1 MQYWEVILDA
11 LIDTAKILP
20 LLFIVYYI
28 IELIEY
34 KYALKFQNNKFLKG
48 RASPVIGALLGCV
61 PQCGF
66 SVVTTDLY
74 SRGSVSIGALIAV
87 YIATSDEAIPLMI
100 SNPDNILWLLALI
113 GIKIVLAILIGY
125 LAMYLYKIIFKRK
138 KDYISQN
145 NSEKT
150 VDNQNANSHERDK
163 HIHAEDNHGD
173 HNYEDLSEEHIHEDH
188 AHVVAN
194 EVKSDSVVLEGKV
207 ESEEDKTKSGID
219 EHGGC
224 CHHHVGQKT
233 FDWLHPL
240 LHCLKISAFILV
252 INLLFGFITEIW
264 IGEEALTNFLAS
276 SLYWQPVLAIII
288 GLIPNCVSSVV
299 ITELFLMGGLS
310 FGSLVAG
317 LMVNAGLG
325 LIILLKQNKN
335 WKENLFIILM
345 LIIPSLIV
353 GYALNFI

>member
-1 MQYWEVILDA
+1 MAYLITLVKKEEGFMQYWDVILDA
-11 LIDTAKILP
+11 LIDTAKLLP

-48 RASPVIGALLGCV
+48 KASPVIGALLGCV

-74 SRGSVSIGALIAV
+74 SRRSVSIGALIAV

-100 SNPDNILWLLALI
+100 SNPDSILWLLALI
-113 GIKIVLAILIGY
+113 GIKIVLGISIGY
-125 LAMYLYKIIFKRK
+125 LAMYLYKVIFKRK
-138 KDYISQN
+138 KEYVSPN
-145 NSEKT
+145 NHNEK
-150 VDNQNANSHERDK
+150 VVEDDHSHNENDSK
-163 HIHAEDNHGD
+163 DIH
-173 HNYEDLSEEHIHEDH
+173 
-188 AHVVAN
+188 N
-194 EVKSDSVVLEGKV
+194 EQTSGVVLEGNV
-207 ESEEDKTKSGID
+207 GEINAETQSDVHD
-219 EHGGC
+219 GC
-224 CHHHVGQKT
+224 CHHHVGKKT

-276 SLYWQPVLAIII
+276 SLHWQPVLAIII

-317 LMVNAGLG
+317 LMVNAGIG

-335 WKENLFIILM
+335 WKENLFIFLM
-345 LIIPSLIV
+345 LIIPSLIA

>member
-1 MQYWEVILDA
+1 MAYLITLVKKEEGFMQYWDVILDA
-11 LIDTAKILP
+11 LIDTAKLLP

-48 RASPVIGALLGCV
+48 KASPVIGALLGCV

-100 SNPDNILWLLALI
+100 SNPDSILWLLALI

-125 LAMYLYKIIFKRK
+125 FAMYLYKVIFKRK
-138 KDYISQN
+138 KEYISPN
-145 NSEKT
+145 NHNEK
-150 VDNQNANSHERDK
+150 VVEDDHSHNENDK
-163 HIHAEDNHGD
+163 ENIN
-173 HNYEDLSEEHIHEDH
+173 
-188 AHVVAN
+188 N
-194 EVKSDSVVLEGKV
+194 EQTSGVVLEGNV
-207 ESEEDKTKSGID
+207 EEINAETQSDV
-219 EHGGC
+219 HGGC
-224 CHHHVGQKT
+224 CHHHVGKKT

-317 LMVNAGLG
+317 LMVNAGIG

-335 WKENLFIILM
+335 WKENLFIFLM
-345 LIIPSLIV
+345 LIIPSLIA

>member
-1 MQYWEVILDA
+1 MAYLITLVKKEGFMQYWDVILDA
-11 LIDTAKILP
+11 LIDTAKLLP

-48 RASPVIGALLGCV
+48 KASPVIGALLGCV

-74 SRGSVSIGALIAV
+74 SRRSVSIGALIAV

-100 SNPDNILWLLALI
+100 SNPDSILWLLALI

-125 LAMYLYKIIFKRK
+125 LAMYLYKVIFKRK
-138 KDYISQN
+138 KEYVSPN
-145 NSEKT
+145 NHNEK
-150 VDNQNANSHERDK
+150 VVEDDHSHNENDK
-163 HIHAEDNHGD
+163 EDIH
-173 HNYEDLSEEHIHEDH
+173 
-188 AHVVAN
+188 N
-194 EVKSDSVVLEGKV
+194 EQTSGVVLEGNV
-207 ESEEDKTKSGID
+207 GEINAETQSDV
-219 EHGGC
+219 HGGC
-224 CHHHVGQKT
+224 CHHHVGKKT

-276 SLYWQPVLAIII
+276 SLHWQPVLAIII

-317 LMVNAGLG
+317 LMVNAGIG

-335 WKENLFIILM
+335 WKENLFIFLM
-345 LIIPSLIV
+345 LIIPSLIA

>member
-1 MQYWEVILDA
+1 MQYWDVILDA
-11 LIDTAKILP
+11 LIDTAKLLP

-48 RASPVIGALLGCV
+48 KASPVIGALLGCV

-74 SRGSVSIGALIAV
+74 SRRSVSIGALIAV

-100 SNPDNILWLLALI
+100 SNPDSILWLLALI

-125 LAMYLYKIIFKRK
+125 LAMYLYKVIFRRK
-138 KDYISQN
+138 KAYILPN
-145 NSEKT
+145 NHNEK
-150 VDNQNANSHERDK
+150 VVEDDHSHNENDK
-163 HIHAEDNHGD
+163 EDIH
-173 HNYEDLSEEHIHEDH
+173 
-188 AHVVAN
+188 N
-194 EVKSDSVVLEGKV
+194 EQTSGVVLEGNV
-207 ESEEDKTKSGID
+207 GEINAETQSDV
-219 EHGGC
+219 HGGC
-224 CHHHVGQKT
+224 CHHHVGKKT

-276 SLYWQPVLAIII
+276 SLHWQPVLAIII

-317 LMVNAGLG
+317 LMVNAGIG

-335 WKENLFIILM
+335 WKENLFIFLM
-345 LIIPSLIV
+345 LIIPSLIA

>member
-1 MQYWEVILDA
+1 MAYLITLVKKEEGFMQYWDVILDA
-11 LIDTAKILP
+11 LIDTAKLLP

-34 KYALKFQNNKFLKG
+34 KYALKFQNNRFLKG
-48 RASPVIGALLGCV
+48 KASPVIGALLGCV

-100 SNPDNILWLLALI
+100 SNPDSILWLLALI

-125 LAMYLYKIIFKRK
+125 LAMYLYKVIFKRK
-138 KDYISQN
+138 KEYVSPN
-145 NSEKT
+145 NHNEK
-150 VDNQNANSHERDK
+150 VVEDDHSHNENDK
-163 HIHAEDNHGD
+163 EDIH
-173 HNYEDLSEEHIHEDH
+173 
-188 AHVVAN
+188 N
-194 EVKSDSVVLEGKV
+194 EQTSGVVLEGNV
-207 ESEEDKTKSGID
+207 GEINAETQSDV
-219 EHGGC
+219 HGGC
-224 CHHHVGQKT
+224 CHHHVGKKT
-233 FDWLHPL
+233 FDWLPPL

-276 SLYWQPVLAIII
+276 SLHWQPVLAIII

-317 LMVNAGLG
+317 LMVNAGIG

-335 WKENLFIILM
+335 WKENLFIFLM
-345 LIIPSLIV
+345 LIIPSLIA

>member
-1 MQYWEVILDA
+1 MAYLITLVKKEEGFMQYWDVILDA
-11 LIDTAKILP
+11 LIDTAKLLP

-48 RASPVIGALLGCV
+48 KASPVIGALLGCV

-100 SNPDNILWLLALI
+100 SNPDSILWLLALI
-113 GIKIVLAILIGY
+113 GIKIVLAILFGY
-125 LAMYLYKIIFKRK
+125 LAMYLYKVIFKRK
-138 KDYISQN
+138 KEYVSPN
-145 NSEKT
+145 NHNEK
-150 VDNQNANSHERDK
+150 VVEDDHSHNENDK
-163 HIHAEDNHGD
+163 EDIH
-173 HNYEDLSEEHIHEDH
+173 
-188 AHVVAN
+188 N
-194 EVKSDSVVLEGKV
+194 EQTSGVVLEGNV
-207 ESEEDKTKSGID
+207 GEINAETQSDV
-219 EHGGC
+219 HGGC
-224 CHHHVGQKT
+224 CHHHVGKKT

-317 LMVNAGLG
+317 LMVNAGIG

-335 WKENLFIILM
+335 WKENLFIFLM
-345 LIIPSLIV
+345 LIIPSLIA

>member
-1 MQYWEVILDA
+1 MQYWDVILDA
-11 LIDTAKILP
+11 LIDTAKLLP

-48 RASPVIGALLGCV
+48 KASPVIGALLGCV

-74 SRGSVSIGALIAV
+74 SRRSVSIGALIAV

-100 SNPDNILWLLALI
+100 SNPDSILWLLALI

-125 LAMYLYKIIFKRK
+125 LAMYLYKVIFKRK
-138 KDYISQN
+138 KEYISPN
-145 NSEKT
+145 NHNEK
-150 VDNQNANSHERDK
+150 VVEDDHSHNENDK
-163 HIHAEDNHGD
+163 EDIH
-173 HNYEDLSEEHIHEDH
+173 
-188 AHVVAN
+188 N
-194 EVKSDSVVLEGKV
+194 EQTSGVVLEGNV
-207 ESEEDKTKSGID
+207 GEINAETQSDV
-219 EHGGC
+219 HGGC
-224 CHHHVGQKT
+224 CHHHVGKKT

-276 SLYWQPVLAIII
+276 SLHWQPVLAIII

-317 LMVNAGLG
+317 LMVNAGIG

-335 WKENLFIILM
+335 WKENLFIFLM
-345 LIIPSLIV
+345 LIIPSLIA

>member
-1 MQYWEVILDA
+1 MQYWDVILDA

-20 LLFIVYYI
+20 LLFVVYYI

-48 RASPVIGALLGCV
+48 KASPVIGSLLGCV

-74 SRGSVSIGALIAV
+74 SHGSVSIGALIAV

-100 SNPDNILWLLALI
+100 SNPDSILWLLALV
-113 GIKIVLAILIGY
+113 GIKIVLGILIGY
-125 LAMYLYKIIFKRK
+125 LAMYLYKSIFKHK
-138 KDYISQN
+138 KGYIALTN
-145 NSEKT
+145 NKT
-150 VDNQNANSHERDK
+150 VDNSNSINHENNKNNHDK
-163 HIHAEDNHGD
+163 IQENMNKDQI
-173 HNYEDLSEEHIHEDH
+173 LEDH
-188 AHVVAN
+188 QVIK
-194 EVKSDSVVLEGKV
+194 EIKSDNIVLKGDI
-207 ESEEDKTKSGID
+207 ESEEDKTKLGVE

-224 CHHHVGQKT
+224 CHHHVGKKT

-240 LHCLKISAFILV
+240 LHCLKISAFILI

-264 IGEEALTNFLAS
+264 IGEEALTNFLTS

>member
-1 MQYWEVILDA
+1 MAYLITLVKKEEGFMQYWDVILDA
-11 LIDTAKILP
+11 LIDTAKLLP

-48 RASPVIGALLGCV
+48 KASPVIGALLGCV

-74 SRGSVSIGALIAV
+74 SRRSVSIGALIAV

-100 SNPDNILWLLALI
+100 SNPDSILWLLALI
-113 GIKIVLAILIGY
+113 GIKIVLGISIGY
-125 LAMYLYKIIFKRK
+125 LAMYLYKVIFKRK
-138 KDYISQN
+138 KEYISPN
-145 NSEKT
+145 NHNEK
-150 VDNQNANSHERDK
+150 VVEDDHSHNENDK
-163 HIHAEDNHGD
+163 EDIH
-173 HNYEDLSEEHIHEDH
+173 
-188 AHVVAN
+188 N
-194 EVKSDSVVLEGKV
+194 EQTSGVVLEGNV
-207 ESEEDKTKSGID
+207 GEINAETQSDV
-219 EHGGC
+219 HGGC
-224 CHHHVGQKT
+224 CHHHVGKKT

-276 SLYWQPVLAIII
+276 SLHWQPVLAIII

-317 LMVNAGLG
+317 LMVNAGIG
-325 LIILLKQNKN
+325 LIILLKQNKI
-335 WKENLFIILM
+335 WKENLFIFLM
-345 LIIPSLIV
+345 LIIPSLIA

>member
-1 MQYWEVILDA
+1 MAYLITLVKKEEGFMQYWDVILDA
-11 LIDTAKILP
+11 LIDTAKLLP

-48 RASPVIGALLGCV
+48 KASPVIGALLGCV

-74 SRGSVSIGALIAV
+74 SRRSVSIGALIAV

-100 SNPDNILWLLALI
+100 SNPDSILWLLALI

-125 LAMYLYKIIFKRK
+125 FAMYLYKVIFKRK
-138 KDYISQN
+138 KEYVSPN
-145 NSEKT
+145 NHNEK
-150 VDNQNANSHERDK
+150 VVEDDHSHNENDK
-163 HIHAEDNHGD
+163 EDIH
-173 HNYEDLSEEHIHEDH
+173 
-188 AHVVAN
+188 N
-194 EVKSDSVVLEGKV
+194 EQTSGVVLEGNV
-207 ESEEDKTKSGID
+207 GEINAETQSDV
-219 EHGGC
+219 HGGC
-224 CHHHVGQKT
+224 CHHHVGKKT

-276 SLYWQPVLAIII
+276 SLHWQPVLAIII

-317 LMVNAGLG
+317 LMVNAGIG

-335 WKENLFIILM
+335 WKENLFIFLM
-345 LIIPSLIV
+345 LIIPSLIA

>member
-1 MQYWEVILDA
+1 MAYLITLVKKEEGFMQYWDVILDA
-11 LIDTAKILP
+11 LIDTAKLLP

-48 RASPVIGALLGCV
+48 KASPVIGALLGCV

-74 SRGSVSIGALIAV
+74 SRRSVSIGALIAV

-100 SNPDNILWLLALI
+100 SNPDSILWLLALI

-125 LAMYLYKIIFKRK
+125 LAMYLYKVIFKRK
-138 KDYISQN
+138 KEYVSPN
-145 NSEKT
+145 NHNEK
-150 VDNQNANSHERDK
+150 VVEDDHSHNENDK
-163 HIHAEDNHGD
+163 EDIH
-173 HNYEDLSEEHIHEDH
+173 
-188 AHVVAN
+188 N
-194 EVKSDSVVLEGKV
+194 EQTSGVVLEGNV
-207 ESEEDKTKSGID
+207 GEINAETQSDV
-219 EHGGC
+219 HGGC
-224 CHHHVGQKT
+224 CHHHVGKKT

-276 SLYWQPVLAIII
+276 SLHWQPVLAIII

-317 LMVNAGLG
+317 LMVNAGIG

-335 WKENLFIILM
+335 WKENLFIFLM
-345 LIIPSLIV
+345 LIIPSLIA

>member
-1 MQYWEVILDA
+1 MAYLITLVNKEEGFMQYWDVILDA
-11 LIDTAKILP
+11 LIDTAKLLP

-48 RASPVIGALLGCV
+48 KASPVIGALLGCV

-74 SRGSVSIGALIAV
+74 SRRSVSIGALIAV

-100 SNPDNILWLLALI
+100 SNPDSILWLLALI

-125 LAMYLYKIIFKRK
+125 LAMYLYKVIFKRK
-138 KDYISQN
+138 KEYVSPN
-145 NSEKT
+145 NHNEK
-150 VDNQNANSHERDK
+150 VVEDDHSHNENDK
-163 HIHAEDNHGD
+163 EDIH
-173 HNYEDLSEEHIHEDH
+173 
-188 AHVVAN
+188 N
-194 EVKSDSVVLEGKV
+194 EQTSGVVLEGNV
-207 ESEEDKTKSGID
+207 EEINVETQSDV
-219 EHGGC
+219 HGGC
-224 CHHHVGQKT
+224 CHHHVGKKT

-252 INLLFGFITEIW
+252 IKLLFGFITEIW

-317 LMVNAGLG
+317 LMVNAGIG

-335 WKENLFIILM
+335 WKENLFIFLM
-345 LIIPSLIV
+345 LIIPSLIA

>member
-1 MQYWEVILDA
+1 MAYLITLVKKEEGFMQYWDVILDA
-11 LIDTAKILP
+11 LIDTAKLLP

-34 KYALKFQNNKFLKG
+34 KYALKFQNNRFLKG
-48 RASPVIGALLGCV
+48 KASPVIGALLGCV

-74 SRGSVSIGALIAV
+74 SRRSVSIGALIAV

-100 SNPDNILWLLALI
+100 SNPDSILWLLALI
-113 GIKIVLAILIGY
+113 GIKIVLGISIGY
-125 LAMYLYKIIFKRK
+125 LAMYLYKVIFKRK
-138 KDYISQN
+138 KEYVSPN
-145 NSEKT
+145 NHNEKE
-150 VDNQNANSHERDK
+150 VEDDHSHNENDK
-163 HIHAEDNHGD
+163 EDIH
-173 HNYEDLSEEHIHEDH
+173 
-188 AHVVAN
+188 N
-194 EVKSDSVVLEGKV
+194 EQTSGVVLEGNV
-207 ESEEDKTKSGID
+207 GEINAETQSDV
-219 EHGGC
+219 HGGC
-224 CHHHVGQKT
+224 CHHHVGKKT

-276 SLYWQPVLAIII
+276 SLHWQPVLAIII

-317 LMVNAGLG
+317 LMVNAGIG

-335 WKENLFIILM
+335 WKENLFIFLM
-345 LIIPSLIV
+345 LIIPSLIA

>member
-1 MQYWEVILDA
+1 MAYLITLVKKEEGFMQYWDVILDA
-11 LIDTAKILP
+11 LIDTAKLLP

-34 KYALKFQNNKFLKG
+34 KYALKFQNNRFLKG
-48 RASPVIGALLGCV
+48 KASPVIGALLGCV

-100 SNPDNILWLLALI
+100 SNPDSILWLLALI

-125 LAMYLYKIIFKRK
+125 LAMYLYKVIFKRK
-138 KDYISQN
+138 KEYVSPN
-145 NSEKT
+145 NHNEK
-150 VDNQNANSHERDK
+150 VVEDDHSHNENDK
-163 HIHAEDNHGD
+163 EDIH
-173 HNYEDLSEEHIHEDH
+173 
-188 AHVVAN
+188 N
-194 EVKSDSVVLEGKV
+194 EQTSGVVLEGNV
-207 ESEEDKTKSGID
+207 GEINAETQSDV
-219 EHGGC
+219 HGGC
-224 CHHHVGQKT
+224 CHHHVGKKT

-264 IGEEALTNFLAS
+264 IGEEALTNFLES

-317 LMVNAGLG
+317 LMVNAGIG

-335 WKENLFIILM
+335 WKENLFIFLM
-345 LIIPSLIV
+345 LIIPSLIA

>member
-1 MQYWEVILDA
+1 MAYLITLVKKEEGFMQYWDVILDA
-11 LIDTAKILP
+11 LIDTAKLLP

-34 KYALKFQNNKFLKG
+34 KYALKFQNNRFLKG
-48 RASPVIGALLGCV
+48 KASPVIGALLGCV

-100 SNPDNILWLLALI
+100 SNPDSILWLLALI

-125 LAMYLYKIIFKRK
+125 LAMYLYKVIFKRK
-138 KDYISQN
+138 KEYVSPN
-145 NSEKT
+145 NHNEK
-150 VDNQNANSHERDK
+150 VVEDDHSHNENDK
-163 HIHAEDNHGD
+163 EDIH
-173 HNYEDLSEEHIHEDH
+173 
-188 AHVVAN
+188 N
-194 EVKSDSVVLEGKV
+194 EQTSGVVLEGNV
-207 ESEEDKTKSGID
+207 GEINAETQSDV
-219 EHGGC
+219 HGGC
-224 CHHHVGQKT
+224 CHHHVGKKT

-317 LMVNAGLG
+317 LMVNAGIG

-335 WKENLFIILM
+335 WKENLFIFLM
-345 LIIPSLIV
+345 LIIPSLIA

>member
-1 MQYWEVILDA
+1 MAYLITLVKKEEGFMQYWDVILDA
-11 LIDTAKILP
+11 LIDTAKLLP

-34 KYALKFQNNKFLKG
+34 KYALKFQNNRFLKG
-48 RASPVIGALLGCV
+48 KASPVIGALLGCV

-100 SNPDNILWLLALI
+100 SNPDSILWLLALI

-125 LAMYLYKIIFKRK
+125 LAMYLYKVIFRRK
-138 KDYISQN
+138 KEYVSQN
-145 NSEKT
+145 NHNEKV
-150 VDNQNANSHERDK
+150 VDDDHSHNENDK
-163 HIHAEDNHGD
+163 EDIH
-173 HNYEDLSEEHIHEDH
+173 
-188 AHVVAN
+188 N
-194 EVKSDSVVLEGKV
+194 EQTSGVVLEGNV
-207 ESEEDKTKSGID
+207 GEINAETQSDV
-219 EHGGC
+219 HGGC
-224 CHHHVGQKT
+224 CHHHVGKKT

-317 LMVNAGLG
+317 LMVNAGIG

-335 WKENLFIILM
+335 WKEILFIFLM
-345 LIIPSLIV
+345 LIIPSLIA

>member
-1 MQYWEVILDA
+1 MQYWDVILDA

-20 LLFIVYYI
+20 LLFVVYYI

-48 RASPVIGALLGCV
+48 KASPVIGSLLGCV

-74 SRGSVSIGALIAV
+74 SHGSVSIGALIAV

-100 SNPDNILWLLALI
+100 SNPDSILWLLALV
-113 GIKIVLAILIGY
+113 GIKIVLGILIGY
-125 LAMYLYKIIFKRK
+125 LAMYLYKSIFKHK
-138 KDYISQN
+138 KGYIALTN
-145 NSEKT
+145 NKT
-150 VDNQNANSHERDK
+150 VDNSNSNNHENNKNNHDK
-163 HIHAEDNHGD
+163 IQENMNKDQI
-173 HNYEDLSEEHIHEDH
+173 LEDH
-188 AHVVAN
+188 QVIK
-194 EVKSDSVVLEGKV
+194 EIKSDNIVLKGDI
-207 ESEEDKTKSGID
+207 ESEEDKTKLGVE

-224 CHHHVGQKT
+224 CHHHVGKKT

-240 LHCLKISAFILV
+240 LHCLKISAFILI

-264 IGEEALTNFLAS
+264 IGEEALTNFLTS

>member
-1 MQYWEVILDA
+1 MQYWDVILDA
-11 LIDTAKILP
+11 LIDTAKLLP

-34 KYALKFQNNKFLKG
+34 KYALKFQNNRFLKG
-48 RASPVIGALLGCV
+48 KVSPVIGALLGCV

-100 SNPDNILWLLALI
+100 SNPDSILWLLALI

-125 LAMYLYKIIFKRK
+125 FAMYLYKVIFKRK
-138 KDYISQN
+138 KEYVSPN
-145 NSEKT
+145 NHNEK
-150 VDNQNANSHERDK
+150 VVEDDHSHNENDK
-163 HIHAEDNHGD
+163 EDIH
-173 HNYEDLSEEHIHEDH
+173 
-188 AHVVAN
+188 N
-194 EVKSDSVVLEGKV
+194 EQTSGVVLEGNV
-207 ESEEDKTKSGID
+207 GEINAETQSDVHD
-219 EHGGC
+219 GC
-224 CHHHVGQKT
+224 CHHHVGKKT

-276 SLYWQPVLAIII
+276 SLHWQPVLAIII

-317 LMVNAGLG
+317 LMVNAGIG
-325 LIILLKQNKN
+325 LIILLKQNKI
-335 WKENLFIILM
+335 WKENLFIFLM
-345 LIIPSLIV
+345 LIIPSLIA